1 MKRLF
6 RPMCLG
12 TAIAAAM
19 LCTSLAHADGIF
31 LTFEGANPAI
41 PGYSTARGYEGQIEV
56 DSFQWGVGVGI
67 SRSGG
72 RPEASRPSF
81 SDITWTQGLN
91 PNYTA
96 LSQALVRGQ
105 DDYKAVFRFP
115 RYLNGAPQQNP
126 YLELT
131 TEQTAISG
139 LSFSSGGGTQSVSVS
154 QAFRKYAMKYVPTD
168 PTSGKDK
175 AAVETKYDSVT
186 NETAGQGSGSG
197 APVVDGSL
205 PGGSRSAAGL
215 YLFLGKDLGGE
226 SVVEGYKNWIE
237 LSSAQMGMGIGLMP
251 NTGPGGGFLA
261 SRPSLSELTV
271 TQLFDRSVIG
281 MLGTLTSGTMI
292 EEARLE
298 LVENTGSGSVTT
310 MQLKMT
316 DVFISGLS
324 MSSGGDRMQVSES
337 LNFGAYEQTIW
348 QIGADGRRGGASVF
362 SYDTVTGR
370 SSYTSVSQAQGVAL
384 PEFGAGMIEPPVGA
398 SPIPE
403 PHAWALMAG
412 GVAMLLVVRRR
423 RQGGANHSR

>member
-12 TAIAAAM
+12 TAIAAAL

-31 LTFEGANPAI
+31 LKFEGANPAI
-41 PGYSTARGYEGQIEV
+41 PGYSTATDYRGQIEV

-96 LSQALVRGQ
+96 LSQALVSGQ
-105 DDYKAVFRFP
+105 DDYKAVFSFTRP
-115 RYLNGAPQQNP
+115 LSGGPQK
-126 YLELT
+126 YLEMT
-131 TEQTAISG
+131 TEHSAIGG
-139 LSFSSGGGTQSVSVS
+139 LSFSSGGGTQSISVS
-154 QAFRKYAMKYVPTD
+154 QAFRKYEMKYFLPDPKNPDPVP
-168 PTSGKDK
+168 
-175 AAVETKYDSVT
+175 TKYDSVT
-186 NETAGQGSGSG
+186 NETEGKVSGSG
-197 APVVDGSL
+197 APVVNGSL
-205 PGGSRSAAGL
+205 PGSSRAAAGL
-215 YLFLGKDLGGE
+215 YLFLGAGLGGE

-237 LSSAQMGMGIGLMP
+237 LSSAQMGMGIGLIP

-292 EEARLE
+292 PEARLE

-348 QIGADGRRGGASVF
+348 QIGIDGRRAGSTVF

-384 PEFGAGMIEPPVGA
+384 PEFGAGMIELPVGA

-423 RQGGANHSR
+423 RIA